1 MVHMWH
7 ASCILLGPG
16 KSKTSCVELDK
27 GKWYFLL
34 FCSVMS
40 GRTYA
45 HGYVRKRNWKKI
57 LAIYAAILK
66 ATSSL
71 QFKGLRGDQWRVH
84 LLLFHPQ
91 IMYRFPESL
100 QADIR
105 VHLNHSLFEQFEI
118 FQGASQGSLRALAT
132 AFHIELFPHKH
143 FLLKEGD
150 QITKL
155 YFIVSGTVDATKGE
169 QSMVFLGKAKL
180 LMPAGS
186 VASSW

>member
-1 MVHMWH
+1 
-7 ASCILLGPG
+7 
-16 KSKTSCVELDK
+16 
-27 GKWYFLL
+27 
-34 FCSVMS
+34 
-40 GRTYA
+40 
-45 HGYVRKRNWKKI
+45 
-57 LAIYAAILK
+57 
-66 ATSSL
+66 
-71 QFKGLRGDQWRVH
+71 
-84 LLLFHPQ
+84 
-91 IMYRFPESL
+91 MYRFPESL